1 MTAKVESDREI
12 QSASE
17 IENYLLENPSFFLG
31 REHLLA
37 EMMLPHEAQG
47 AVSLVERQVNLL
59 RERNIDSRKRLNQF
73 IETAKE
79 NDELY
84 KKTKGLIL
92 DLLDAETLQTVVKT
106 FHKSANHLFDI
117 DGAQILLDQTYFA
130 KLVGVDKIST
140 DQIKRSTP
148 WLATATESMCGQ
160 FREEE
165 CKLLFPHARSIKS
178 AVVFPLRYNNHFYGV
193 LSLGSQRANYFDS
206 KMDVIFIEFI
216 VDVVARQ
223 LDRLT

>member
-12 QSASE
+12 QSASQ
-17 IENYLLENPSFFLG
+17 IEDYLLENPSFFLG

-73 IETAKE
+73 IATAKE

-92 DLLDAETLQTVVKT
+92 DLMDADSLQSLVKT
-106 FHKSANHLFDI
+106 FHKSASHLFSI
-117 DGAQILLDQTYFA
+117 DAAQILLHQTQFV
-130 KLVGVDKIST
+130 KVTNVDKISN
-140 DQIKRSTP
+140 DQIERSAP
-148 WLATATESMCGQ
+148 WLTKATDSMCGQ
-160 FREEE
+160 FRDEE
-165 CKLLFPHARSIKS
+165 CKLLFPHGRSIKS
-178 AVVFPLRYNNHFYGV
+178 AVVFPLRYKNSFLGV
-193 LSLGSQRANYFDS
+193 LSFGSQRANYFDS
-206 KMDVIFIEFI
+206 KMDVLFIEFI
-216 VDVVARQ
+216 ADVVSRQ
-223 LDRLT
+223 LDRLA